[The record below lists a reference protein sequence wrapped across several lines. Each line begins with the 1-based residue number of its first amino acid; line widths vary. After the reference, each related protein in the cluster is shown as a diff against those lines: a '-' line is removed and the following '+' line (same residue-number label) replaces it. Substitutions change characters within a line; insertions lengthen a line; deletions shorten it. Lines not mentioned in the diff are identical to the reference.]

1 MALALIL
8 FSIIS
13 ASAAPVDYKI
23 APGGQS
29 KISLEVEKTG
39 LYKGKKHQFN
49 FPGFQ
54 GKLSFDDQSPANSR
68 VDLKIDAGAIVCLD
82 TWMSPKDKQKV
93 QDYAVN
99 DMLSVS
105 KFPEIRFTST
115 KVTAKG
121 PNRYEVEG
129 TLTIRGIGKPV
140 VLQAELKPE
149 GMMIEGKSMVK
160 ITSYG
165 LKPPSAALGA
175 IGTKD
180 EMTALFSVTAVK

>member
-1 MALALIL
+1 MALLLLL

-13 ASAAPVDYKI
+13 ASAAPIEYKI
-23 APGGQS
+23 APGGQN

-54 GKLSFDDQSPANSR
+54 GKLVFDEQAPANSQ

-93 QDYAVN
+93 QEYAVK
-99 DMLSVS
+99 DMLAVS
-105 KFPEIRFTST
+105 RFPEIRFTST
-115 KVTAKG
+115 KVIAKG
-121 PNRYEVEG
+121 SNHFDVEG

-140 VLQAELKPE
+140 VLQAELKPG
-149 GMMIEGKSMVK
+149 GMMIEGKSLVK

-165 LKPPSAALGA
+165 MKPPSAALGA

-180 EMTALFSVTAVK
+180 EMTALFSVAAVK

>member
-1 MALALIL
+1 MMLALIL

-13 ASAAPVDYKI
+13 AAAAPVEYKI
-23 APGGQS
+23 ASGGQN

-54 GKLSFDDQSPANSR
+54 GKLVFDEQAPASSH
-68 VDLKIDAGAIVCLD
+68 VDLKIDAAAVVCLD

-93 QDYAVN
+93 QEYTLK
-99 DMLSVS
+99 DMLAVS

-115 KVTAKG
+115 KVSAKG
-121 PNRYEVEG
+121 GNRFDVEG
-129 TLTIRGIGKPV
+129 TLTIRGVGKPV
-140 VLQAELKPE
+140 TLQAELKPE
-149 GMMIEGKSMVK
+149 GMMIEGKSTIK

-165 LKPPSAALGA
+165 LKPPSAALGT

-180 EMTALFSVTAVK
+180 DMTALFSVAAVR